1 MSAGPVSPATRHA
14 LPMITAGC
22 TVGLDFFGRNRQFS
36 RSRSADPPQRQF
48 AEDRTVLTP
57 RQEERMK
64 PGQKPSES
72 GARLVE
78 RIKQAISDCEVSTT
92 EYNDIMKIANED
104 HHIDPQ
110 EEALL
115 SQLQSLI
122 ANGTIKRVKG

>member
-1 MSAGPVSPATRHA
+1 
-14 LPMITAGC
+14 
-22 TVGLDFFGRNRQFS
+22 
-36 RSRSADPPQRQF
+36 
-48 AEDRTVLTP
+48 
-57 RQEERMK
+57 MK

-78 RIKQAISDCEVSTT
+78 RIKQAIADCEVSTT

>member
-1 MSAGPVSPATRHA
+1 
-14 LPMITAGC
+14 
-22 TVGLDFFGRNRQFS
+22 
-36 RSRSADPPQRQF
+36 
-48 AEDRTVLTP
+48 
-57 RQEERMK
+57 MK